1 MKGSLPRLLNP
12 IPLVK
17 SDSRNATALMKLLV
31 SPNPVLTFIRDMVSK
46 KDLLPKGWEEATYQK
61 EQYQVGSIR
70 VRVQNV

>member
-1 MKGSLPRLLNP
+1 
-12 IPLVK
+12 
-17 SDSRNATALMKLLV
+17 MKLLV